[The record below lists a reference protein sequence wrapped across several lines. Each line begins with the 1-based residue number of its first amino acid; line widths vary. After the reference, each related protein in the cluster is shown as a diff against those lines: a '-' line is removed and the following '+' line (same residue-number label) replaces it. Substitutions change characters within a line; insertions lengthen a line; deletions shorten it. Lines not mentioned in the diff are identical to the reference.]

1 MSEDTV
7 ARCVSPTPCWVCGS
21 PIEVGEVMIVH
32 ADPPA
37 VEHVECCEDD
47 QALAAAERLS
57 DTDEGLWQPVM
68 LDPGPGVLPRAVN

>member
-7 ARCVSPTPCWVCGS
+7 ARCVSLTPCWICGS

-37 VEHVECCEDD
+37 LEHVECCQDD
-47 QALAAAERLS
+47 QAVAADERLS
-57 DTDEGLWQPVM
+57 DTDEGLWQPSCSTPA
-68 LDPGPGVLPRAVN
+68 LSRAVVPA